1 MVSGSSTRIL
11 ASRAPN
17 GSSSSSTCGSWARAR
32 ATATRCCWPPE
43 SWPGRRLAKTSSAT
57 SCSSSS
63 RRRARALTLVTVAA
77 VERNAAVIDVGQ
89 TGGNAQ
95 QRALA
100 AATGPQEHEEFARFD
115 LQRNVV
121 DRRYAIATLGNL

>member
-1 MVSGSSTRIL
+1 
-11 ASRAPN
+11 
-17 GSSSSSTCGSWARAR
+17 
-32 ATATRCCWPPE
+32 
-43 SWPGRRLAKTSSAT
+43 
-57 SCSSSS
+57 
-63 RRRARALTLVTVAA
+63 

-121 DRRYAIATLGNL
+121 DRRYAIATLGNLLKVDRHTCFRGADRMQDRVTRSVRSR